1 MIQRKIFR
9 FGVLAFVFLLSLM
22 ASAQRVEK
30 IQTIVIDA
38 GHGGWDSGVMGKTSM
53 EKSLNLAVA
62 LKLGNYVKENLP
74 GVKVIY
80 TRDADEFVELSER
93 TAIANRNNADVF
105 ISIHCNS
112 SDDTTRVVGAET
124 YVLGESKNEAGLN
137 VAKKENAAIL
147 LEDSMEVYHNFDP
160 NSTEAYA
167 VFSLAQSPYQEQS
180 LSLAEKVQKH
190 FSDKLEHQNGGV
202 QQAGFLVLK
211 EASMPSVLVEL
222 GNINHEEEEQ
232 FLNSDKG
239 QTLMALALY
248 QAFVEFKR
256 ECEGDDQ
263 QTLGQ
268 VEEKPDSIVEQ
279 PVSDTVKK
287 EIFFSVQFASSKN
300 KMSLKNPSLKNI
312 KGVRRYR
319 SKGMYC
325 YSSGKFFTKAAAEKR
340 QRELKK
346 KGYEKA
352 FIVAFINKKQVSVK
366 HAEAELR
373 KMKQ

>member
-1 MIQRKIFR
+1 MIQRKIFW
-9 FGVLAFVFLLSLM
+9 FGVLAFVFLMSLM

-112 SDDTTRVVGAET
+112 SDDTTRAVGAET
-124 YVLGESKNEAGLN
+124 YVLGESKNEISLN

-147 LEDSMEVYHNFDP
+147 LEDSTEVYHNFDP

-167 VFSLAQSPYQEQS
+167 VFSLAQSLYQEQS
-180 LSLAEKVQKH
+180 LLLAEKVQKH
-190 FSDKLEHQNGGV
+190 FSDKLEQQNGGV

-239 QTLMALALY
+239 QTLMALALF
-248 QAFVEFKR
+248 QGLVEFKR

-268 VEEKPDSIVEQ
+268 LEEKSDSIVEQ

-287 EIFFSVQFASSKN
+287 EIFFSVQFASSKT

-352 FIVAFINKKQVSVK
+352 FIVAFIDKKQVSVK

>member
-1 MIQRKIFR
+1 
-9 FGVLAFVFLLSLM
+9 
-22 ASAQRVEK
+22 
-30 IQTIVIDA
+30 
-38 GHGGWDSGVMGKTSM
+38 MGKTSM

-112 SDDTTRVVGAET
+112 SDDTTRAVGAET
-124 YVLGESKNEAGLN
+124 YVLGESKNEISLN

-147 LEDSMEVYHNFDP
+147 LEDSTEVYHNFDP

-167 VFSLAQSPYQEQS
+167 VFSLAQSLYQEQS
-180 LSLAEKVQKH
+180 LLLAEKVQKH
-190 FSDKLEHQNGGV
+190 FSDKLEQQNGGV

-239 QTLMALALY
+239 QTLMALALF
-248 QAFVEFKR
+248 QGLVEFKR

-268 VEEKPDSIVEQ
+268 LEEKSDSIVEQ

-287 EIFFSVQFASSKN
+287 EIFFSVQFASSKT

-352 FIVAFINKKQVSVK
+352 FIVAFIDKKQVSVK